1 MPLLLNC
8 DLGECPEAWENG
20 LDDQVMPFID
30 QASIACGFH
39 AGNHR
44 LMKNTLLSAKRHNI
58 AVGAHPSYPDT
69 VGFGRRSINLSPREI
84 IALVKHQIGVLCD
97 IAKELEIPVSYV
109 KPHGALYN
117 DMMINGHI
125 RSAVMQAIS
134 DSHQLANKPLA
145 FMLQATE
152 DAETHRQEAQMF
164 GIEVIFEAFA
174 DRCYND
180 DGSLLPRSEE
190 GAVHSREKMLEQVE
204 QLKNHG
210 TVTTIGGHQLALPA
224 NTICVHGDNSES
236 VKAIEEIR
244 QLLKR

>member
-1 MPLLLNC
+1 MALLLNC
-8 DLGECPEAWENG
+8 DLGESIEAWENG

-58 AVGAHPSYPDT
+58 TVGAHPSYPDT
-69 VGFGRRSINLSPREI
+69 VGFGRRSIKLSPPEI
-84 IALVKHQIGVLCD
+84 IAMVKHQVAVLCS
-97 IAKELEIPVSYV
+97 IAKELEMPVSYV

-117 DMMINGHI
+117 DMMVNGHI
-125 RSAVMQAIS
+125 RSAVMQAIA
-134 DSHQLANKPLA
+134 DSHKDQKPLA
-145 FMLQATE
+145 FMLQATA

-180 DGSLLPRSEE
+180 DGSLLPRSVE

-244 QLLKR
+244 QLLKQ

>member
-8 DLGECPEAWENG
+8 DLGESTEAWENG

-39 AGNHR
+39 AGDHR
-44 LMKNTLLSAKRHNI
+44 LMRNTLLSAKHHNI

-69 VGFGRRSINLSPREI
+69 VGFGRRSIKLSPPDI
-84 IALVKHQIGVLCD
+84 IAMVKHQVAVLRD
-97 IAKELEIPVSYV
+97 IAKDLEIPVTYV
-109 KPHGALYN
+109 KPHGAMYN

-125 RSAVMQAIS
+125 RSAVMQAVA
-134 DSHQLANKPLA
+134 DSHKAHQPLA
-145 FMLQATE
+145 FMMQATA

-180 DGSLLPRSEE
+180 DGSLLSRSNP
-190 GAVHSREKMLEQVE
+190 GAVHSRKKMLAQVQ
-204 QLKNHG
+204 QLNSRG
-210 TVTTIGGHQLALPA
+210 TITTISGLELPLRVDSL
-224 NTICVHGDNSES
+224 CVHGDNREA
-236 VKAIEEIR
+236 VDAIEEIR
-244 QLLKR
+244 QLINQ